1 MSTLIVIAGPTAA
14 GKTALAIQIAKHFKT
29 EIISADSRQFYQEMS
44 IGTAK
49 PSKEELAAVRHH
61 LIDSHSVKDFF
72 SVGDF
77 EREVINLLEKLFK
90 THDQVVLVG
99 GSGLFINAIC
109 DGFDELPVASE
120 ETRSRLNQLLS
131 EKGIEHLQEK
141 LKKADPAYY
150 AEVDIKN
157 PQRLIRALEVF
168 ESTGKTFSSFR
179 TKIPKKRNFNIIKLA
194 INPTR
199 EKLYKQINLRVDQM
213 LENGL
218 FEEVERLKEYRHLNA
233 LNTVGYSEIFDYL
246 DGKHTKQEA
255 IDKIKQN
262 TRRFAKRQLTWFKK
276 SEDINW
282 FDPLQPDSI
291 LEYLDT
297 VMSSLQNVDQ
307 KIKEKHSNERYPR
320 HFGFL

>member
-1 MSTLIVIAGPTAA
+1 MSKTLIVIAGPTAA

-29 EIISADSRQFYQEMS
+29 EIISADSRQFYREMN

-77 EREVINLLEKLFK
+77 EKKVISLLEKLFK
-90 THDQVVLVG
+90 TYEQVVLVG
-99 GSGLFINAIC
+99 GSGLFINAVC
-109 DGFDELPVASE
+109 NGFDELPVASE
-120 ETRSRLNQLLS
+120 ETRNKLNQLLS

-141 LKKADPAYY
+141 LKKADPVYY
-150 AEVDIKN
+150 TEVDINN

-168 ESTGKTFSSFR
+168 ESTGKPFSSFR
-179 TKIPKKRNFNIIKLA
+179 TNIPKKRNFNIIKLA
-194 INPTR
+194 ISPKR
-199 EKLYKQINLRVDQM
+199 EKLYEQINLRVDQM

-218 FEEVERLKEYRHLNA
+218 LEEVEGLKEYRHLNA
-233 LNTVGYSEIFDYL
+233 LNTVGYSEVFEYF
-246 DGKHTKQEA
+246 DGKLSEEEA

-276 SEDINW
+276 SEDIKW
-282 FDPLQPDSI
+282 FDPRESGSI
-291 LEYLDT
+291 LNYLDDAI
-297 VMSSLQNVDQ
+297 SSLRNGDQ
-307 KIKEKHSNERYPR
+307 KN
-320 HFGFL
+320 

>member
-1 MSTLIVIAGPTAA
+1 MSKTLIVIAGPTAA

-29 EIISADSRQFYQEMS
+29 EIISADSRQFYREMS

-49 PSKEELAAVRHH
+49 PSKEELEAVRHH
-61 LIDSHSVKDFF
+61 LIDSHSIHDSF

-77 EREVINLLEKLFK
+77 EKEVINLLNKLFK
-90 THDQVVLVG
+90 SHDQVVLVG

-109 DGFDELPVASE
+109 NGFDELPVASE
-120 ETRSRLNQLLS
+120 ETRNKLNQLLS
-131 EKGIEHLQEK
+131 EKGIEYLQEK
-141 LKKADPAYY
+141 LKNVDPVYY
-150 AEVDIKN
+150 SEVDIKN

-194 INPTR
+194 LSPNR
-199 EKLYKQINLRVDQM
+199 EKLYEQINLRVNQM
-213 LENGL
+213 VENGL
-218 FEEVERLKEYRHLNA
+218 FEEVEGLKEYRHRNA
-233 LNTVGYSEIFDYL
+233 LNTVGYSEIFDYF

-276 SEDINW
+276 SEDIKW
-282 FDPLQPDSI
+282 FNPLE
-291 LEYLDT
+291 LNAVLDFIDVAT
-297 VMSSLQNVDQ
+297 SAHLSGDQ
-307 KIKEKHSNERYPR
+307 KS
-320 HFGFL
+320 